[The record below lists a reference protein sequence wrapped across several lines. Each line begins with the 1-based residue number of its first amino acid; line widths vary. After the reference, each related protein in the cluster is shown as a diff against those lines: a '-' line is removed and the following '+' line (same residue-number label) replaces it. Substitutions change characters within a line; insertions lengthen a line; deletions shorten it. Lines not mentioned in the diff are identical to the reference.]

1 MNIQVWFPLGLTGWI
16 SLQSKGLSRVL
27 QYHNSKAS
35 VLQSLSFFMV
45 QLSYPYMT
53 AGKTIAL
60 TRWTSVSKV
69 MTLLFNM
76 LSWFVMAFPGGSD
89 GKGPACNAGDGF
101 DPWVGNIPWRRAWQ
115 PTPVFLPGK
124 SPWTEEPGG
133 LLFTGSQRTG
143 HDWATNTYAFV
154 FRLVTAFLPRSKLQS
169 LLAVIREP
177 KKTKAVP
184 ASTFSPSISH
194 KVIGPDAVILVF
206 WMLSF
211 KPVFSLFSFTLFK
224 FSLVRLHFLPLQ
236 RYHLHFWGCWYFCR
250 LSWSSLGF
258 I

>member
-1 MNIQVWFPLGLTGWI
+1 M
-16 SLQSKGLSRVL
+16 QSKGLSRVL

-76 LSWFVMAFPGGSD
+76 FSWFVMAFPGGSD

-143 HDWATNTYAFV
+143 HD
-154 FRLVTAFLPRSKLQS
+154 
-169 LLAVIREP
+169 
-177 KKTKAVP
+177 
-184 ASTFSPSISH
+184 
-194 KVIGPDAVILVF
+194 
-206 WMLSF
+206 
-211 KPVFSLFSFTLFK
+211 
-224 FSLVRLHFLPLQ
+224 
-236 RYHLHFWGCWYFCR
+236 
-250 LSWSSLGF
+250 
-258 I
+258 